1 MKTSLL
7 HFLDLDGEFNICSVC
22 FPSFA
27 PCTASFHNAVQ
38 GRGYLL
44 RSYLY
49 KTMFDYFL
57 PSFEHGKE
65 KIPNFIFKLKSL
77 ST

>member
-1 MKTSLL
+1 MKTNLL
-7 HFLDLDGEFNICSVC
+7 HFLDLDGEFHICSVC

-44 RSYLY
+44 HSYFY
-49 KTMFDYFL
+49 ETMFDYFF
-57 PSFEHGKE
+57 PPVEHGKE
-65 KIPNFIFKLKSL
+65 KIPNFKFKLKNL
-77 ST
+77 SI